1 MSRSGTKDG
10 SNEDPTLLQQFQQVI
25 KKWEETKNETN
36 YDPTTTMRDMAD
48 ILEKVSFNSNFTD
61 CAI

>member
-25 KKWEETKNETN
+25 KKWEETKTDTN
-36 YDPTTTMRDMAD
+36 YDPTNAMRDMAD
-48 ILEKVSFNSNFTD
+48 ILERVRSRQQL
-61 CAI
+61 